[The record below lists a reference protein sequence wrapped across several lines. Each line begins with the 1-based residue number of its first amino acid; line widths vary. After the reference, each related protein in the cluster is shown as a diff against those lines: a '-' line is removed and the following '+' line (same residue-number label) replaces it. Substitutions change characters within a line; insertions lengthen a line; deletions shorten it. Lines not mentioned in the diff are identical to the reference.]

1 MERNKKKEKRTT
13 SISTDGGY
21 RLVAQ
26 LNRKRTATEKQKQKN
41 STLSLEK
48 TKDLCKALM
57 QIFKKKQ
64 KNKIIQLT
72 TIREQN
78 KENKK

>member
-1 MERNKKKEKRTT
+1 MLQRDVSDSTWKETNKRTT
-13 SISTDGGY
+13 SISTDSGY

-26 LNRKRTATEKQKQKN
+26 LNRKRTATERN

-57 QIFKKKQ
+57 PIKKK
-64 KNKIIQLT
+64 KN
-72 TIREQN
+72 
-78 KENKK
+78 

>member
-1 MERNKKKEKRTT
+1 MERNKKKREQPLY
-13 SISTDGGY
+13 STDGGY

-26 LNRKRTATEKQKQKN
+26 LNRKRTATEKTEN

-57 QIFKKKQ
+57 QIFQ
-64 KNKIIQLT
+64 KIIQLT

-78 KENKK
+78 KEK